1 MKKANQIISCP
12 DFLKLLM
19 EYKGRISDPS
29 LIVQGG
35 YLTIS
40 GKEIGSD
47 TLHIEGVTFTD
58 MVTINGFE
66 KQKISMG
73 LNSSNFLDIL
83 CIEGNSG
90 RHISISG
97 VKAKHINLWR
107 CAFESAFL
115 GGIEVAG
122 DLDISGL
129 ELTRR
134 LTLDECSF
142 SSLELI
148 HQSSENTIKTPM
160 VKTNDPLVAEQFR
173 LIGVPVFM
181 STEAVRAMM
190 ENKAAKRRT
199 AA

>member
-1 MKKANQIISCP
+1 MKKANQIISCH
-12 DFLKLLM
+12 DFLKLLK
-19 EYKGRISDPS
+19 ENKGSVTDPS

-35 YLTIS
+35 YLTIN

-47 TLHIEGVTFTD
+47 MLNIEGVTFTD
-58 MVTINGFE
+58 MVTITDFE
-66 KQKISMG
+66 KQKISMII
-73 LNSSNFLDIL
+73 NSSNFLDIL

-90 RHISISG
+90 RHISLSG
-97 VKAKHINLWR
+97 VKAKDVNLWR

-142 SSLELI
+142 NKLELI
-148 HQSSENTIKTPM
+148 HSSTENTIKTPM

-190 ENKAAKRRT
+190 ENKAAKRR
-199 AA
+199 AAA

>member
-1 MKKANQIISCP
+1 MKKTNEIVSCS
-12 DFLKLLM
+12 DFLKLLK
-19 EYKGRISDPS
+19 ENKGRVTDPA

-40 GKEIGSD
+40 GKEIGSG
-47 TLHIEGVTFTD
+47 TLNIGGVTFTD
-58 MVTINGFE
+58 MVTIKGFE
-66 KQKISMG
+66 KQKISMMID
-73 LNSSNFLDIL
+73 SSNFLDIL

-90 RHISISG
+90 RHISLSG

-115 GGIEVAG
+115 GGIEVSG

-129 ELTRR
+129 QLSEG
-134 LTLDECSF
+134 LTLDKCNF
-142 SSLELI
+142 SKMELI
-148 HQSSENTIKTPM
+148 HSSTEDTIKTPR
-160 VKTNDPLVAEQFR
+160 VKTDDPVVAEQFR

-181 STEAVRAMM
+181 STEAIRAMM
-190 ENKAAKRRT
+190 ENKAVKRRV